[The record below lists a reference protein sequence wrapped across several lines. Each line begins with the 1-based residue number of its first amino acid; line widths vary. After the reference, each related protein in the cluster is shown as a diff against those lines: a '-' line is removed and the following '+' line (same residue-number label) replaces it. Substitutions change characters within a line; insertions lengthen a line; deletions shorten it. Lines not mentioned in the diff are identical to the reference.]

1 MIAIF
6 WSSMLYAVAK
16 SHKSK
21 LSRYQINGLFIKFKK
36 TLEKN
41 KN

>member
-6 WSSMLYAVAK
+6 LSSMLYAIAK

-21 LSRYQINGLFIKFKK
+21 LSCYQINGLFIKKK
-36 TLEKN
+36 NYGEK
-41 KN
+41 